1 MTKPEYES
9 IQIPFG
15 SSIFYERFNE
25 RQENAK
31 PYWHYHP
38 EIEIVYVSG
47 GAGRRQIG
55 SHISYYRNGDLM
67 LIGSNLPHCGLMN
80 RLTNTTLETVVQF
93 HPHLFNNEFFGLP
106 EMESIT
112 KMLEKAKGG
121 VVFHGEDKRKIGEK
135 IESLNEM
142 SSFKKLT
149 GLLEVI
155 IDMHKAN
162 DYTLLNVDQFVLETS
177 PQDNNK
183 LNVIFNFVKEHYT
196 RPISLEEVAKIAG
209 MTVPAF
215 CRYFKKITKKTFTAF
230 VNGYR
235 VAHAAKLLHEKQ
247 ISISEVCFDSG
258 FNNISHFNRLFKD
271 FFGKTPS
278 VYRDELKYLVS

>member
-1 MTKPEYES
+1 MTKPEFES
-9 IQIPFG
+9 IHVPYG
-15 SSIFYERFNE
+15 SSIFYERFSHRE
-25 RQENAK
+25 ENAK

-38 EIEIVYVSG
+38 EIEIVYVNG
-47 GAGRRQIG
+47 GTGRRQIG
-55 SHISYYRNGDLM
+55 SHISYYRNGDLI
-67 LIGSNLPHCGLMN
+67 LIGSNLPHCGLTN
-80 RLTNTTLETVVQF
+80 RLTNTRLETIIQF
-93 HPHLFNNEFFGLP
+93 HPNLFQNNFFELP
-106 EMESIT
+106 EMQSVI

-121 VVFHGEDKRKIGEK
+121 VVFHGNDKREIGKK
-135 IESLNEM
+135 IESLNDE
-142 SSFKKLT
+142 SHFRRLL
-149 GLLEVI
+149 GLLEI
-155 IDMHKAN
+155 FDDMQKAD
-162 DYTLLNVDQFVLETS
+162 DYTLLNVDEFTMETS

-196 RPISLEEVAKIAG
+196 RSIKLEEVAEIAG

-230 VNGYR
+230 VNEYR

-247 ISISEVCFDSG
+247 ISISEVCYDSG

-278 VYRDELKYLVS
+278 VYRNELKYLVA

>member
-1 MTKPEYES
+1 MTKPEFES
-9 IQIPFG
+9 IQIPYG
-15 SSIFYERFNE
+15 SSIFYERFSH
-25 RQENAK
+25 RDENAK

-38 EIEIVYVSG
+38 EIEIVYVNG
-47 GAGRRQIG
+47 GTGRRQIG
-55 SHISYYRNGDLM
+55 SHISYYRNGDLI
-67 LIGSNLPHCGLMN
+67 LIGSNLPHCGLTN
-80 RLTNTTLETVVQF
+80 RLTNTRLETIIQF
-93 HPHLFNNEFFGLP
+93 NPHLFQNQFFELP
-106 EMESIT
+106 EMESVL

-121 VVFHGEDKRKIGEK
+121 VVFHGNDKREIGKK
-135 IESLNEM
+135 IESLNEQ
-142 SSFKKLT
+142 SYFGRLL
-149 GLLEVI
+149 GLLEI
-155 IDMHKAN
+155 FNAMQKAD
-162 DYTLLNVDQFVLETS
+162 DYTLLNVDQFTLETS

-196 RPISLEEVAKIAG
+196 RSIKLEEVAAIAG

-230 VNGYR
+230 VNEYR

-247 ISISEVCFDSG
+247 ISISEVCYDSG

-278 VYRDELKYLVS
+278 LYRNELKYLVA

>member
-1 MTKPEYES
+1 
-9 IQIPFG
+9 
-15 SSIFYERFNE
+15 
-25 RQENAK
+25 
-31 PYWHYHP
+31 
-38 EIEIVYVSG
+38 
-47 GAGRRQIG
+47 
-55 SHISYYRNGDLM
+55 
-67 LIGSNLPHCGLMN
+67 
-80 RLTNTTLETVVQF
+80 
-93 HPHLFNNEFFGLP
+93 
-106 EMESIT
+106 MESIL

-121 VVFHGEDKRKIGEK
+121 VVFHGDDKRQIGEK
-135 IESLNEM
+135 IESLNEK
-142 SSFKKLT
+142 STFKKLT

-155 IDMHKAN
+155 IKMHEAD
-162 DYTLLNVDQFVLETS
+162 DYTLLNVGQFALETS

-196 RPISLEEVAKIAG
+196 RAIKLEEVAEIAG

-215 CRYFKKITKKTFTAF
+215 CRYFKKITRKTFTAF
-230 VNGYR
+230 VNEYR